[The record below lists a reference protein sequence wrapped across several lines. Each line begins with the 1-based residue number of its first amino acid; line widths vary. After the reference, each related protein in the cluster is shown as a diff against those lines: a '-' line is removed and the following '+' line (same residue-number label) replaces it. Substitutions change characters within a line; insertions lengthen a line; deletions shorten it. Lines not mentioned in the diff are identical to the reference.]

1 VRAVAIEVLSQ
12 KGRFPSDQA
21 LAVVEVID
29 MAIADAQFVTVP
41 ILDARLAA
49 MESRWDA
56 RFNALEIKFHGL
68 EARFSALE
76 QRFSALE
83 QRFSVLEQ
91 RFNLLERGFGVL
103 EGKFEAYTAKMDR
116 KFDRLR
122 FQLIV
127 LVVACTS
134 LNSPW
139 FTSLVQALRHV
150 F

>member
-1 VRAVAIEVLSQ
+1 MRAVAIEVLSQ

-41 ILDARLAA
+41 IFDARLAA

-76 QRFSALE
+76 QRFS
-83 QRFSVLEQ
+83 VLEQ
-91 RFNLLERGFGVL
+91 RFNLLERSFGVL

-139 FTSLVQALRHV
+139 FASLVQALRHV